1 MQARPLARYIYAR
14 ARVPDLTKRPIF
26 GAVGVVLRTWTVVC
40 EIIPKFFQ
48 YLEGEWRFGEREIHN
63 FFTGC
68 TSSSSNG
75 NRSRIQEEIIK
86 TALKYK
92 REEESPKIP
101 KKPQL

>member
-1 MQARPLARYIYAR
+1 MLEHPLGRAIFTRGR

-40 EIIPKFFQ
+40 EIIPIFFQ
-48 YLEGEWRFGEREIHN
+48 YLEGEWRFGEREICN

-75 NRSRIQEEIIK
+75 NRSIIQAAPNTRTKEEKIK
-86 TALKYK
+86 
-92 REEESPKIP
+92 EEDQ